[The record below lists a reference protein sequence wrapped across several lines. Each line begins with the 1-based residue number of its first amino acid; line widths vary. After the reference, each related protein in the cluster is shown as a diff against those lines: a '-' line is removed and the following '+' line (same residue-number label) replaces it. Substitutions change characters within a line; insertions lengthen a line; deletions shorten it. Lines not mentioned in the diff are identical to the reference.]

1 MVETT
6 RASAGFHPR
15 TPSEARVL
23 DYLLGGKDNFAADR
37 EAAERAIALAPELPM
52 MALESRKFLDR
63 AVRFLADE
71 GIRQFI
77 DIGCGLPT
85 QNNAHEV
92 AQAAAPDSRVIYAD
106 IDPVV
111 VSHANAILAGDV
123 RTGVIQADMREPGKL
138 LNHPDLRHLIDL
150 DEPVAIL
157 LISALNAIP
166 EDETAQHIVDHLR
179 DAIVPGSWMVI
190 SHPVSDD
197 RAEATEQ
204 LASLFQDREII
215 KGSRRRANLRTRA
228 EIEPYF
234 EGLKVAAPGITR
246 IPDWRPESGEAGV
259 AATMHWTFVGV
270 GQKP

>member
-1 MVETT
+1 MADTT

-52 MALESRKFLDR
+52 MALESRKFLGR

-71 GIRQFI
+71 GIRQFV

-92 AQAAAPDSRVIYAD
+92 AQAAAPESRVVYVD

-111 VSHANAILAGDV
+111 VSHASAILAGDE
-123 RTGVIQADMREPGKL
+123 RTGVIQADMREPDKIL
-138 LNHPDLRHLIDL
+138 AHPGLRHLIDL

-157 LISALNAIP
+157 LVSAFTAIP
-166 EDETAQHIVDHLR
+166 EDEVALDIVARLR
-179 DAIVPGSWMVI
+179 QAISSGSWMVI
-190 SHPVSDD
+190 SHPISDSRPQVAEQIAAMYQAKD
-197 RAEATEQ
+197 LSGAPRRHDIRSRAEV
-204 LASLFQDREII
+204 
-215 KGSRRRANLRTRA
+215 
-228 EIEPYF
+228 EPYF
-234 EGLKVAAPGITR
+234 DKLDMADPGIVR
-246 IPDWRPESGEAGV
+246 LPAWRPGPAGPSV
-259 AATMHWTFVGV
+259 DPKMVWAIGGV
-270 GQKP
+270 GRKL